1 MLISG
6 GSREGGR
13 GDWDGWI
20 VVGVGAGSGVGTK
33 VGAGG
38 DGGCEKRGGMIDS
51 WGDEGLAIVQYE
63 CYVSQCRWHALDSR
77 VHQ

>member
-13 GDWDGWI
+13 DDWDGWI
-20 VVGVGAGSGVGTK
+20 VVGVGAGSGVGTR

-38 DGGCEKRGGMIDS
+38 DGGCEKGGDN
-51 WGDEGLAIVQYE
+51 
-63 CYVSQCRWHALDSR
+63 
-77 VHQ
+77 

>member
-6 GSREGGR
+6 GGWEGGW

-20 VVGVGAGSGVGTK
+20 WVGVGAGTSMGTR

-38 DGGCEKRGGMIDS
+38 DGGCKKGGMIDS
-51 WGDEGLAIVQYE
+51 WGDEGLMIVQY
-63 CYVSQCRWHALDSR
+63 
-77 VHQ
+77 